1 MKIKFK
7 KQVVCAF
14 LVLLVAAL
22 SGCTALPG
30 SSGKQPGS
38 ANTPSG
44 TASKPGVIHF
54 PEVNSA
60 KWVTSVASLCIQV
73 QQTYNGVSGHHE
85 PIAEELQGIF
95 ERIGVQATI
104 GEGSGCEA
112 VLALTLQ
119 FTPVAENVIGAG
131 DCYLDA
137 ESTGEAALSAE
148 GHKTLTLPLE
158 HKKSSGGGWGFS
170 FISKCPGP
178 AEAPFDSAWGAGAA
192 NMLAEWWGSP
202 ALVSALKSD
211 TSTLRSSASYQLSA
225 MGAEASGAIPVLV
238 EMLGDTDSQTRAAA
252 ASALGGFGK
261 AAGEAVPAL
270 IESVNDSDEQVQYAV
285 IGALGAIGDNK
296 AIPALITAL
305 HHSNDYTRYVAALA
319 LEKFGPAAAPAVPD
333 LVSVL
338 NDDFAQVGSAAVDAL
353 AAIGPGAKEACPDL
367 IKLLEIEKSPPHFIV
382 ADALESITGQKFGED
397 AAAWRSWWESQR

>member
-1 MKIKFK
+1 MNKKFYMK
-7 KQVVCAF
+7 QAVHAL

-22 SGCTALPG
+22 AGCTALPG
-30 SSGKQPGS
+30 SSGTQPGS
-38 ANTPSG
+38 SG
-44 TASKPGVIHF
+44 TPGVIHF

-60 KWVTSVASLCIQV
+60 DWVASVASLCIQV
-73 QQTYNGVSGHHE
+73 QQSYTGSAGHTE

-95 ERIGVQATI
+95 ERIGVQAMI

-112 VLALTLQ
+112 VLSLTLQ
-119 FTPVAENVIGAG
+119 FTPVAEDVIGAG

-137 ESTGEAALSAE
+137 ESTGEAAISAE
-148 GHKTLTLPLE
+148 GHKTLTLPLVHE
-158 HKKSSGGGWGFS
+158 ESSGGGWGFT
-170 FISKCPGP
+170 FISECPGP
-178 AEAPFDSAWGAGAA
+178 AEAPFDSAWAGGVA

-238 EMLGDTDSQTRAAA
+238 EMLGDADSQTRSAA
-252 ASALGGFGK
+252 ASTLGGFGQ

-270 IESVNDSDEQVQYAV
+270 IEAVNDSDEYVQYAV
-285 IGALGAIGDNK
+285 VGALVEIGDSR
-296 AIPALITAL
+296 AVPALIVAL
-305 HHSNDYTRYVAALA
+305 YHSNDYTRYVAAVA

-338 NDDFAQVGSAAVDAL
+338 DDDFAQVGSAAVDAL
-353 AAIGPGAKEACPDL
+353 AAIGPEAKEAVLDL
-367 IKLLEIEKSPPHFIV
+367 IKLLETEDGPQHFIV
-382 ADALESITGQKFGED
+382 ADALESITGQEFGED
-397 AAAWRSWWESQR
+397 AAAWRHWWESQP